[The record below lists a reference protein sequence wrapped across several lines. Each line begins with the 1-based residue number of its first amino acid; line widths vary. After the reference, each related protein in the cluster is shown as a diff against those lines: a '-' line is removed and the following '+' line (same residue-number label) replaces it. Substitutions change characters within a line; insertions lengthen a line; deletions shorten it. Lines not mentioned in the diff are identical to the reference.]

1 VVFEPA
7 DPEPEPGV
15 LVCPHWFWE
24 DWLWEDSLLP
34 SDEAAVAD
42 VVLF

>member
-1 VVFEPA
+1 VFEPA
-7 DPEPEPGV
+7 DREPEPGV

-24 DWLWEDSLLP
+24 DSLLP
-34 SDEAAVAD
+34 SEEAAVAE